1 MDAKNSEL
9 SKRASDSGS
18 APLLR
23 VRPSSEN
30 VHRSQV
36 CTRRLTLT
44 PPVVGIDHLKRA
56 PMLRLAQEVSGGLH
70 DCYSTSSF
78 LSSLRGRTSRPR
90 MYVSTKKKGK
100 RKIDTDPSLNN
111 LPRNQ
116 YATTEYCPKRNRGA
130 DVTNAFFCSCQNA
143 ARRFLS
149 DYFM

>member
-1 MDAKNSEL
+1 MLFDQLVLEL
-9 SKRASDSGS
+9 IE
-18 APLLR
+18 
-23 VRPSSEN
+23 RPYEPTTY
-30 VHRSQV
+30 V
-36 CTRRLTLT
+36 C
-44 PPVVGIDHLKRA
+44 ID
-56 PMLRLAQEVSGGLH
+56 
-70 DCYSTSSF
+70 
-78 LSSLRGRTSRPR
+78 
-90 MYVSTKKKGK
+90 KKKRK